1 MASRAAPVR
10 TCIGCRRLAP
20 PAELVRVVRSVD
32 GTLAVGRTLAGRGAW
47 LCAGSLACVEQARSR
62 GAFGRALRDP
72 VDEAALDTLTAELS
86 LGAAATL
93 SCRRDRPRED

>member
-1 MASRAAPVR
+1 MHTIRITDRPKSRAV
-10 TCIGCRRLAP
+10 TETFL
-20 PAELVRVVRSVD
+20 D
-32 GTLAVGRTLAGRGAW
+32 GTLAVGRTLPGRGAW

-62 GAFGRALRDP
+62 GAFGRALRGP

-86 LGAAATL
+86 LGAPATL